1 MTLDETL
8 ADLLARISAQERRV
22 TVDSTSQLPRPNV
35 AINSRFRTNQRG
47 YVSGTAL
54 GAGAFAVDRWR
65 DARVT
70 NLAFNPTSASAV
82 TGWQNTGGTV
92 TPTRLTGL
100 TIPGLSGVT
109 TCARWTSTAAA
120 ADGLAFYSGSTS
132 PFATTI
138 AGLQTWGSMWVRSS
152 VAKTIT
158 FSLQFTGSG
167 TVAITSASVALVAN
181 TWTLVSVG
189 GVAPVGS
196 NRVSLYTLSAT
207 NWAIGD
213 TLDGT
218 AALIT
223 QTNGLPPYFD
233 GSFTDCSWAGT
244 ANNSSSYNAPN
255 VAASLTFTAD
265 PHGQAVTLPVN
276 ARIQQT
282 VERANV
288 ATGSWALSAALSGT
302 AAMRVY
308 NVGTASAARP
318 AFAASPVIAT
328 LDGTDDVIVEFTG
341 GASGGTVDQVKF
353 EAGGASTAYLAEN
366 LDDELRRCRRFY
378 YRLTGATAS
387 SRLAFNGMQGTT
399 TTGEATVAFP
409 VQMRTTPVVGWSSV
423 IWDDHYS
430 FNATIS
436 SVVLYP
442 YVPTTAEHIE
452 LLATF
457 AAAGAVGRVGGISST
472 AAGGYLEFD
481 AELK

>member
-132 PFATTI
+132 PFAATI

-276 ARIQQT
+276 GRIQQT

-288 ATGSWALSAALSGT
+288 AAGGWALSAALSGT

-341 GASGGTVDQVKF
+341 GASGGTIDQVKF
-353 EAGGASTAYLAEN
+353 EAGSAATSYQPEN
-366 LDDELRRCRRFY
+366 VDDELRRCQRY
-378 YRLTGATAS
+378 YVRVT
-387 SRLAFNGMQGTT
+387 
-399 TTGEATVAFP
+399 ATVSYDPLIYGFQVSTTAVLASLQLGAPLRAFP
-409 VQMRTTPVVGWSSV
+409 IVTLSLVEWSDQTTFGSAITAINASAGVSLQSV
-423 IWDDHYS
+423 SLQI
-430 FNATIS
+430 TI
-436 SVVLYP
+436 
-442 YVPTTAEHIE
+442 
-452 LLATF
+452 
-457 AAAGAVGRVGGISST
+457 
-472 AAGGYLEFD
+472 AAGGASLRPGIIRVSSPGPGYIDFD
-481 AELK
+481 AELR